1 MKFSEIIEPL
11 NKGELLARE
20 AWAGGTCIVKQIP
33 QTVAAEFVPRMNSL
47 PTEAKKALTGELT
60 YHDQVLQL
68 RIGNYGKKTNATY
81 YIPSWEDIFAE
92 DWRTIN
98 P

>member
-20 AWAGGTCIVKQIP
+20 AWAGGMCIVKQIP
-33 QTVAAEFVPRMNSL
+33 QTVSADIVPRMTSL
-47 PTEAKKALTGELT
+47 PEQAKKMLSGSLS
-60 YHDQVLQL
+60 YHDQVLL
-68 RIGNYGKKTNATY
+68 MKIANYGKEASATY
-81 YIPSWEDIFAE
+81 YTPSWEDIFAE

-98 P
+98 H